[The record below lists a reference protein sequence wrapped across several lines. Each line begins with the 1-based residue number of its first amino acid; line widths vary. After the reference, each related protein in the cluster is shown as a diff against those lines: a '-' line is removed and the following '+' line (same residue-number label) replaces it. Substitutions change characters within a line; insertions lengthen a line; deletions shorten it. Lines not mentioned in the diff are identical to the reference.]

1 MKKIHLISFLILS
14 IVANAQIESFG
25 NITIKADSPFFVFLD
40 GTKMNE
46 IASAD
51 VTLLHL
57 EKLKYPASFVFEN
70 EPKQTLSDSI
80 STTYNGI
87 FSDITYRIVK
97 DSTWRLILQRAVPLV
112 VVKDDKQVFRTTDAL
127 SLNVGNPRDV
137 FTDDNGCSIGK
148 VMKSDA
154 FNSMIMEIS
163 AEPTDDLKLN
173 TARQITRKNCLSTNQ
188 ILQVSKLLAADH
200 YILDYLKFAFSA
212 CVNQKNYETLFSQLK
227 SKESK
232 SELNYFISGK

>member
-1 MKKIHLISFLILS
+1 MKKVYLLSFLILS
-14 IVANAQIESFG
+14 IVANAQIEAFG

-51 VTLLHL
+51 VTLSHL
-57 EKLKYPASFVFEN
+57 EKLKYKASFVFED

-80 STTYNGI
+80 STTYDGI

-112 VVKDDKQVFRTTDAL
+112 IVKDDKQVFRTTDAL
-127 SLNVGNPRDV
+127 TLNVGNPSDV
-137 FTDDNGCSIGK
+137 FADDNGCSLGK
-148 VMKSDA
+148 IMKTEA
-154 FNSMIMEIS
+154 FNSMIMSIS

-173 TARQITRKNCLSTNQ
+173 TARQITRKNCLSINQ
-188 ILQVSKLLAADH
+188 ILQVSKLLTADSA
-200 YILDYLKFAFSA
+200 ILDYLKFAFSA
-212 CVNQKNYETLFSQLK
+212 CVNQKNYTTLFSQLK

-232 SELNYFISGK
+232 S